1 MIPKIIHYCWFGP
14 RPFPKKAK
22 LCLDSWTK
30 DLPDYEVMF
39 WNESNAPINHP
50 FARAAL
56 KAKKYAFVADYVR
69 TWALYNYGGIYM
81 DTDMLIIR
89 NIDELLSNQVFLAYE
104 EPDKGYISVGIW
116 GSIQHSSF
124 IKKVLYFYDTHPF
137 DVGNVFACTIPRIV
151 TEVYKSYSQ
160 QQEITLL
167 DYDSFYPFPGTKRR
181 QSNYLDYV
189 TPNTYGVHLW
199 DFSWLTK
206 KERVIEH
213 IRMFMRWLK
222 K

>member
-1 MIPKIIHYCWFGP
+1 
-14 RPFPKKAK
+14 
-22 LCLDSWTK
+22 
-30 DLPDYEVMF
+30 MF